1 MAVHRQMQCLEELRH
16 CKLVSVRSAPTHAGM
31 VHNTTRIS
39 RQQAAALGMLSSEEG
54 LAAMHSLLW
63 AQHAQ
68 RAAVVGAVRPAYWLG
83 LLAKV
88 QQLPHL
94 YSELGIRPAQDAPDG
109 GDAAVASQPSQPAAA
124 AQPAAWSA
132 AGVEAAVNQLVAAV
146 LGVEGADPDTPLA
159 AQGLDSLAGLELRQ
173 KVQVR
178 FKADSVPCQSAP
190 VDVWLAITS
199 GQARPLSSLA
209 CFVGELGSAL

>member
-1 MAVHRQMQCLEELRH
+1 
-16 CKLVSVRSAPTHAGM
+16 
-31 VHNTTRIS
+31 
-39 RQQAAALGMLSSEEG
+39 MLSSEEG
-54 LAAMHSLLW
+54 LVAMHGLLG

-94 YSELGIRPAQDAPDG
+94 YSELGIRTVQEALNDG
-109 GDAAVASQPSQPAAA
+109 GAAVKSQQSQPAAA
-124 AQPAAWSA
+124 AQPAAWSP
-132 AGVEAAVNQLVAAV
+132 AGVEAAVKQLVAAV
-146 LGVEGADPDTPLA
+146 LGVEGADPNAPLA

-178 FKADSVPCQSAP
+178 
-190 VDVWLAITS
+190 
-199 GQARPLSSLA
+199 
-209 CFVGELGSAL
+209 

>member
-1 MAVHRQMQCLEELRH
+1 
-16 CKLVSVRSAPTHAGM
+16 M

-39 RQQAAALGMLSSEEG
+39 RQQAAALGMLSNEDG
-54 LAAMHSLLW
+54 LAAMHSMLG

-68 RAAVVGAVRPAYWLG
+68 QAAVLGAVRPAYWLG

-94 YSELGIRPAQDAPDG
+94 YSELGIRPAPIAQEAPSG
-109 GDAAVASQPSQPAAA
+109 NGDTAAVAQPLQPAAS
-124 AQPAAWSA
+124 AQPALWSPA
-132 AGVEAAVNQLVAAV
+132 AVEAAVRQLVATV
-146 LGVEGADPDTPLA
+146 LGVEGADPDAPLA

-178 FKADSVPCQSAP
+178 SQAALQCCGGCITVVSVQQS
-190 VDVWLAITS
+190 
-199 GQARPLSSLA
+199 RPMKMLNANRPPTCCAGSPWGGAHGA
-209 CFVGELGSAL
+209 C